1 MQLEQKATIVSMSVA
16 TILVIV
22 KMTIGVMSGS
32 VAVLASA
39 IDSLLDL
46 CISAFNFFA
55 LGHAQKEPDE
65 LFNYGRGKVEPLAA
79 MIEGTVISISALYV
93 LYEAIQKMIHHTP
106 TQHLDESIAIMI
118 FSVVI
123 TGGLVLFL
131 SYVGKKSNNM
141 IIYADS
147 IHYKTDLFSNGAVL
161 LALGLISYTGIELI
175 DPILGLGI
183 AIYMFYSAIPIVKEG
198 VLMLLDISMSTEEV
212 AKIKELLDNRKDITA
227 YHFLNTRR
235 AGSHVYITV
244 HLVFNVTVTLYDAH
258 LVGDKIEQKLKKLFP
273 EYKVHTMMHLDPYDD
288 SQINDEEE
296 QY

>member
-32 VAVLASA
+32 IAVLASA

-65 LFNYGRGKVEPLAA
+65 LFNYGRSKVEPLAA
-79 MIEGTVISISALYV
+79 FIEGTVISISALYV
-93 LYEAIQKMIHHTP
+93 LYEAIQKIINKTP
-106 TQHLDESIAIMI
+106 TQHLDESIGIMV
-118 FSVVI
+118 FSIII
-123 TGGLVLFL
+123 TGMLVIFL

-141 IIYADS
+141 IIQADS

-161 LALGLISYTGIELI
+161 LALGLISITGYELI
-175 DPILGLGI
+175 DSILGLGI
-183 AIYMFYSAIPIVKEG
+183 AIYMFYSAIPIIKEG
-198 VLMLLDISMSTEEV
+198 VLMLLDISMSPPEV
-212 AKIKELLDNRKDITA
+212 AKIKELLDNREDITA
-227 YHFLNTRR
+227 YHFLNTRC
-235 AGSHVYITV
+235 AGSHVYISV
-244 HLVFNVTVTLYDAH
+244 HLVFNVSVTLYDAH
-258 LVGDKIEQKLKKLFP
+258 LVGDKIEFQLKKLFP

-288 SQINDEEE
+288 SQINDEENE
-296 QY
+296 Y

>member
-1 MQLEQKATIVSMSVA
+1 MQLERKATIVSMSVA

-32 VAVLASA
+32 IAVLASG

-46 CISAFNFFA
+46 CISAFNFYA

-65 LFNYGRGKVEPLAA
+65 LFNYGRSKVESLAA
-79 MIEGTVISISALYV
+79 VIEGTVISISALYV
-93 LYEAIQKMIHHTP
+93 LYEAIQKIINHTA
-106 TQHLDESIAIMI
+106 TQHLDESIAIMV

-123 TGGLVLFL
+123 TGMLVLFL
-131 SYVGKKSNNM
+131 NYVAKKSNNM
-141 IIYADS
+141 IIKADS

-161 LALGLISYTGIELI
+161 LALGLISLTGFELI

-183 AIYMFYSAIPIVKEG
+183 AIYMFYSAIPIIKEG
-198 VLMLLDISMSTEEV
+198 VLMLLDISMSPQEV
-212 AKIKELLDNRKDITA
+212 AKIKQLLDNRDDITA
-227 YHFLNTRR
+227 YHFLNTRH
-235 AGSHVYITV
+235 AGSHVYISV
-244 HLVFNVTVTLYDAH
+244 DLVFNVTVTLYDAH
-258 LVGDKIEQKLKKLFP
+258 LVGDKIELQLKKLFP